1 MFTSNSRRNSLSK
14 VVSSFLGSVGKRQ
27 RYDATWWSVFELQNG
42 EDLFRSFTFPLEP
55 CFPIDY
61 LKKWRY
67 PYRTGSKTNKWT
79 KPQQQQELEFLNS
92 AKIFKVFSW
101 YLNPLTDSTD
111 LLPLKLPLQ
120 TQPRPSS
127 SCSPSSLPH
136 ADYPKPGSFK
146 NNINETENVSTEK
159 VTNTRLSKKHF

>member
-1 MFTSNSRRNSLSK
+1 MPPGGVCLNCRMEKIYSGHSP
-14 VVSSFLGSVGKRQ
+14 FLLNP
-27 RYDATWWSVFELQNG
+27 VFLLIILKSEDIPTAQAAKQTNGQN
-42 EDLFRSFTFPLEP
+42 PNN
-55 CFPIDY
+55 
-61 LKKWRY
+61 
-67 PYRTGSKTNKWT
+67 NKNE
-79 KPQQQQELEFLNS
+79 KQELEFLNS